1 MPDMGPVALHV
12 FIAEQRNAIIRRC
25 VAKVATR
32 AAQPFTAA
40 GTDHGVPL
48 FLEQLIT
55 ALRLGL
61 GSGNEIGPSAI
72 LHGHDLLRQGF
83 SVSQV
88 VHGYGDICQAISELA
103 MEAGATIS
111 VDDFRLLN
119 QCLDDATS
127 GAVTQFGREHTQ
139 SGIDGETAR
148 GTEYLG
154 FLAHE
159 LGNLTQT
166 AMLAFGALKTGNL
179 AASGSTGDVLHQSL
193 IGIRALIGRSLAE
206 VRLARRFENRERFD
220 VSTFIQELAPAATL
234 AANARGIRLTVLPVD
249 DGAAIEGDRQ
259 VLAAVVSNLLQNAF
273 KFTQPLTTV
282 TLRVGVDPE
291 RVRIEVQDECG
302 GLPDGTISE
311 LFRPFEQRGVD
322 RSGLGLGLA
331 FSRQAVEANDG
342 HISAHNLSHHE
353 GCVFTVNLPRLA
365 MPVTE
370 TARSFDR

>member
-1 MPDMGPVALHV
+1 MGAVPLHV
-12 FIAEQRNAIIRRC
+12 FITEQRDAIIRRC
-25 VAKVATR
+25 IAKVATR
-32 AAQPFTAA
+32 AVPPATAA
-40 GTDHGVPL
+40 GINHGVPL

-61 GSGNEIGPSAI
+61 GSGKEIGPTAI

-103 MEAGATIS
+103 MEVDAVIS
-111 VDDFRLLN
+111 VDDFRMLN
-119 QCLDDATS
+119 QCLDDAVS
-127 GAVTQFGREHTQ
+127 GAVTQYGREHTQ

-179 AASGSTGDVLHQSL
+179 AASGSTGDVLNQSL
-193 IGIRALIGRSLAE
+193 IGIRALISRSLAE
-206 VRLARRFENRERFD
+206 VRFAKRLGNRERFD
-220 VSTFIQELAPAATL
+220 VSAFIQELAPAATL
-234 AANARGIRLTVLPVD
+234 AANARGIRLTVMPVD
-249 DGAAIEGDRQ
+249 DRADIEADRQ

-282 TLRVGVDPE
+282 TLRVGVDAQ

-302 GLPDGTISE
+302 GLPDGAIGD
-311 LFRPFEQRGVD
+311 LFRPFEQRGTD
-322 RSGLGLGLA
+322 RTGLGLGLA

-342 HISAHNLSHHE
+342 RIYAHNLSHHQ
-353 GCVFTVNLPRLA
+353 GCVFTVNLPRLT
-365 MPVTE
+365 M
-370 TARSFDR
+370 S